1 MMILQKGLIA
11 EDLGCQSVADD
22 LTATEN
28 DTRCFSPPDKFSGCA
43 GRSVRGLAP
52 PHGDSGDSDG
62 GGLYPAPPGSWGQ
75 R

>member
-28 DTRCFSPPDKFSGCA
+28 DTRCFSPPDKFSGLRWA
-43 GRSVRGLAP
+43 
-52 PHGDSGDSDG
+52 
-62 GGLYPAPPGSWGQ
+62 
-75 R
+75 